1 MAGVIAKYEDEMVCD
16 LAETYHVYDY
26 RKLPVET
33 LAAFVTGLKAESRT
47 KMAINGMRVPTNTL
61 IMAMIYD
68 RITQWVW
75 MNSKDGRKGK
85 NKPSSLAEALTSPPK
100 EKTIEVFE
108 SGEDFD
114 AMLKRIKEG

>member
-1 MAGVIAKYEDEMVCD
+1 MVCD

-33 LAAFVTGLKAESRT
+33 LVAFVTGLKADSRT

-61 IMAMIYD
+61 IMAMVYD

-85 NKPSSLAEALTSPPK
+85 NKPSSLAEVLSSTPK

-108 SGEDFD
+108 SGADFD